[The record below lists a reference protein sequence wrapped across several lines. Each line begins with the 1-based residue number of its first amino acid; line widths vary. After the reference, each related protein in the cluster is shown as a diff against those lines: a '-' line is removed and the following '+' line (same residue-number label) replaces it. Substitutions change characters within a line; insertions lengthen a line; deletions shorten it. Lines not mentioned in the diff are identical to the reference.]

1 MLNCGIENNYKRNS
15 DEQAW
20 KSLLFL
26 FTDKFLFRPKSNI
39 LEVNID

>member
-1 MLNCGIENNYKRNS
+1 MLNCGIENIYKKNS
-15 DEQAW
+15 DEQAL

-26 FTDKFLFRPKSNI
+26 FANKFLFHPKSNI